1 MDIFFEIHKNL
12 PRESPGNNEATRK
25 AYSSL
30 KELPPNPLILDIGC
44 GPGMQT
50 IELAKLSDGKIFA
63 LDNHPPFLKDLMR
76 RAKMEGMLNKI
87 EIINCSMFNMNF
99 EKNSFDII
107 WSESAIYIYGFEQG
121 LKDWQ
126 NFLKDNGYIVVS
138 EISWIKE
145 HPPQEIKEFWN
156 KAYPYIKI
164 IKENLQ
170 VIKNLNYKKVDH
182 FILPDSGWW
191 EYYGPL
197 ENRISLLKEKYD
209 GNEEAMKT
217 LEEELKEIN
226 MYRKYSEYYGNVYYI
241 MQK

>member
-25 AYSSL
+25 AYSFL
-30 KELPPNPLILDIGC
+30 KNSPPKPHILDIGC

-50 IELAKLSDGKIFA
+50 IELAKLSEGKIFA

-76 RAKMEGMLNKI
+76 RAKMEGMLNRI

-99 EKNSFDII
+99 EENSFDII
-107 WSESAIYIYGFEQG
+107 WSEGAIYIYGFKQG
-121 LKDWQ
+121 LKDWRF
-126 NFLKDNGYIVVS
+126 FLKDNGYFVVS

-145 HPPQEIKEFWN
+145 NPPQELKEFWN
-156 KAYPYIKI
+156 KAYPNMKT

-170 VIKNLNYKKVDH
+170 VTRNLGYRMNEH
-182 FILPDSGWW
+182 FILLDSGWW

-197 ENRISLLKEKYD
+197 ENRIFLLKEKYE
-209 GNEEAMKT
+209 GNEEAMQT
-217 LEEELKEIN
+217 LEEELEEIKI
-226 MYRKYSEYYGNVYYI
+226 YRKYSEWYGNVYYI